1 MKAGLPARYLRA
13 LLLRGVVVW
22 LGARFAVVALFAAIR
37 GMADRE
43 TAALFTE
50 TNPLVLSAWTLG
62 LCATLLH
69 FDLHR
74 RHEVSL
80 LNNLG
85 ITTSYAVTM
94 GTGPAMFAELAM
106 LFL

>member
-1 MKAGLPARYLRA
+1 M
-13 LLLRGVVVW
+13 
-22 LGARFAVVALFAAIR
+22 VVAVFAAIR
-37 GMADRE
+37 GMADPE

-50 TNPLVLSAWTLG
+50 TNPLVLAAWTLA
-62 LCATLLH
+62 LCAMLLH

-85 ITTSYAVTM
+85 VTSAQAIMVGTTPAV
-94 GTGPAMFAELAM
+94 FAEMIVLLA
-106 LFL
+106 